1 MLPKDY
7 LKWYARSPLGIGSG
21 FAGLAAALAGLA
33 GGFPAGFALLMG
45 SAIVISAG
53 LIFLLVGAGPKSAI
67 AARDAALGRDRAKKL
82 SHAAASREK
91 LARIR
96 IAEGPAADAV
106 RLVALAAGEYLDACG
121 REGKDDPL
129 ADAALDEALDIVD
142 IFQKEKDEAATEK
155 RFGLEDADPFADAE
169 SRVAAA
175 LREKA
180 GLLRERRIQIDGG
193 LPASGRMSVREEIE

>member
-7 LKWYARSPLGIGSG
+7 LKWYARSSLGIGSG

-33 GGFPAGFALLMG
+33 GGIPAGFTLLAG
-45 SAIVISAG
+45 SAIVVLIG
-53 LIFLLVGAGPKSAI
+53 LASLLVGAGPKSAI
-67 AARDAALGRDRAKKL
+67 AARDAALGRERAKKL
-82 SHAAASREK
+82 SHAGASREK

-121 REGKDDPL
+121 REGKDDPI
-129 ADAALDEALDIVD
+129 ADAALDEALDIVN

-155 RFGLEDADPFADAE
+155 RFGLEDADPFTDAE